1 MFVSVIWPRHILML
15 FALVVL
21 FCMYSTCLIA
31 CGRARAIVLPSRV
44 CFHHTRPLMLSF
56 LQGPIKAFF
65 EGGRRFWFLF
75 VLKDAAKL
83 NQLLD
88 VVCSEDKGF
97 CVSKANKT
105 SRSSNAL
112 SVWFSCALQNLGC
125 IQLLLYHSGHTYS
138 GSLKSQDVGSVLSLP
153 FVTSGCRAHRHI

>member
-1 MFVSVIWPRHILML
+1 MMLMQVHFQGL
-15 FALVVL
+15 WFNP
-21 FCMYSTCLIA
+21 FCDCVRQST
-31 CGRARAIVLPSRV
+31 GDRVAITGMLPSYTASNAELPAGT
-44 CFHHTRPLMLSF
+44 HQS
-56 LQGPIKAFF
+56 IF

-112 SVWFSCALQNLGC
+112 SV
-125 IQLLLYHSGHTYS
+125 
-138 GSLKSQDVGSVLSLP
+138 
-153 FVTSGCRAHRHI
+153 